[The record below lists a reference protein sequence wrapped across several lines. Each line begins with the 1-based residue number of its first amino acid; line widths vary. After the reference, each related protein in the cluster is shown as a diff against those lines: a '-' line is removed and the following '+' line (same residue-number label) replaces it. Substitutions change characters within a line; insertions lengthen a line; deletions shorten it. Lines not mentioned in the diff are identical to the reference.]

1 MKKALCVL
9 LASAL
14 TLTGSF
20 ATFAEGFT
28 AGTYVGKGQGNN
40 GEVSVSVTFDEE
52 KIVDVQVTEHSET
65 AGVSDPAIEQIPGQ
79 IVEEQSLS
87 VDMVAGASNTS
98 KAILEA
104 VADAVA
110 QAGGDVEALLA
121 KAEEETQKAEAEEET
136 DVLVIGGGMAG
147 LTAALQAVQDG
158 AKVTLLEKNAMTG
171 GTLAIAGGYLI
182 SCDAELFDDD
192 EVADSL
198 DDFRAAWEAHM
209 AYSGAESGY
218 PDWERW
224 ESVVGDTGK
233 TVDWLYESGIH
244 FAEEPFVGFDGGAYP
259 TALHVEGG
267 AGLATELADM
277 LKEKGVDVRTSTKG
291 YELLTDENGAVVG
304 AMAETADSII
314 TFHAKA
320 VILATGGISL
330 NDELVA
336 EYSPKIAKAGV
347 VSWAASGSTGD
358 GLVMAKAVGADV
370 FDNFF
375 SALWDA
381 KVAPAVSGAIDASA
395 LTAAAQLGVNGLG
408 KRFAAEASATA
419 PFFVDGLA
427 SDMIQDGNAPFFM
440 IYDCA
445 NADVAAVLEQ
455 GASAGVICKADTIE
469 ELAGQMGVDAAAL
482 QETFDAYNAM
492 CEAGEDTEFGKAA
505 ENLVALTAAPFYA
518 VEWTPTTF
526 GSTGGVKTDEEQRVL
541 NAEGNAIAGLY
552 AAGEMSNRYFYNENY
567 MLGGSLG
574 LYATCGRRAGAAA
587 VADLGM

>member
-9 LASAL
+9 LSSVL
-14 TLTGSF
+14 TLSAASF
-20 ATFAEGFT
+20 AFAGGFT

-52 KIVDVQVTEHSET
+52 KIVDVEVTEHSET
-65 AGVSDPAIEQIPGQ
+65 AGISDPAIEQIPGK
-79 IVEEQSLS
+79 IVEGQSLS

-110 QAGGDVEALLA
+110 QAGGDVEALSA
-121 KAEEETQKAEAEEET
+121 EVAEDVEKAEEEEEC

-147 LTAALQAVQDG
+147 LTAALQAVQNG
-158 AKVTLLEKNAMTG
+158 AKVTLIEKNAMTG
-171 GTLAIAGGYLI
+171 GTLALAGGYLI
-182 SCDAELFDDD
+182 SCDAKLFDDD
-192 EVADSL
+192 EVADTL

-209 AYSGAESGY
+209 AYSGVDSGY

-224 ESVVGDTGK
+224 ESVVGETGE
-233 TVDWLYESGIH
+233 TVDWLFESGLS
-244 FAEEPFVGFDGGAYP
+244 FEKEPSLIFDNGAYP
-259 TALHVEGG
+259 TAHHEGGG
-267 AGLATELADM
+267 AGLATELTDM

-291 YELLTDENGAVVG
+291 LELLTNDNGMVVG
-304 AMAETADSII
+304 AKAEAEDAII

-320 VILATGGISL
+320 VILATGGISQ

-347 VSWAASGSTGD
+347 VSAAASGSTGD
-358 GLVMAKAVGADV
+358 GFVMAQAVGADI
-370 FDNFF
+370 FDSFF

-381 KVAPAVSGAIDASA
+381 KVAPAVSAAIDASA
-395 LTAAAQLGVNGLG
+395 LKTAAQLGVNALG
-408 KRFAAEASATA
+408 KRFAAEASAAA
-419 PFFVDGLA
+419 PYYVDALA
-427 SDMIQDGNAPFFM
+427 SDMIQDGNAPFFF
-440 IYDCA
+440 IYDA
-445 NADVAAVLEQ
+445 AKEDVSAILEQ
-455 GASAGVICKADTIE
+455 GVEAGVICKADTIQ
-469 ELAGQMGVDAAAL
+469 ELAGLMGVDAAAF

-492 CEAGEDTEFGKAA
+492 CEAGEDTEFGKAP
-505 ENLVALTAAPFYA
+505 ENLVALTTAPFYA
-518 VEWTPTTF
+518 VPWTPTTF

-541 NAEGNAIAGLY
+541 DTDGNVISGLY

-567 MLGGSLG
+567 ILGGSLG

-587 VADLGM
+587 VADLGL